1 MAILES
7 QSEKCSHFHAKKGR
21 VIIWAKMLIGEKL
34 LYVSPWFL
42 VCHVVTHMH
51 NGFGQ
56 CCGS

>member
-1 MAILES
+1 MGD
-7 QSEKCSHFHAKKGR
+7 GR
-21 VIIWAKMLIGEKL
+21 LDGYALMLIWEKL